1 MQRFTWVRP
10 GQILLTVAGLF
21 IAGLIPLPSIAQT
34 PTEEQIRIFQS
45 LPPEQQRA
53 ILDAI
58 GSQAGSG
65 VLGAPGTTARPDERI
80 EPVPG
85 VDAQA
90 GQEDLE
96 DRTLTGEPRLKPD
109 DTLIVE
115 ILPMQWEGQERVLTL
130 RTQMFPQP
138 TSPDRSA
145 VAPQVPRPTPAQA
158 SVAPK
163 PPDAVLIERDEAET
177 AKLQRLIDT
186 VRRGNP
192 YRLTRSGTLDLPGLA
207 AIPVAGLTPF
217 EATQRLAVER
227 LLQDFRIRLTLL
239 PLEPALKPFGH
250 DLFTRAPSAFEPI

>member
-1 MQRFTWVRP
+1 MQSFTRVRP
-10 GQILLTVAGLF
+10 AQILLAVAGLF

-65 VLGAPGTTARPDERI
+65 VLGAPVTTAARPDERI
-80 EPVPG
+80 EPLQG

-90 GQEDLE
+90 GRQEDLE

-109 DTLIVE
+109 DTLIIE
-115 ILPMQWEGQERVLTL
+115 ILPLQWEGQERVLTL

-145 VAPQVPRPTPAQA
+145 VAPQVPRPTTGQA
-158 SVAPK
+158 SVSAPK
-163 PPDAVLIERDEAET
+163 PPDAVSIER
-177 AKLQRLIDT
+177 
-186 VRRGNP
+186 V
-192 YRLTRSGTLDLPGLA
+192 
-207 AIPVAGLTPF
+207 
-217 EATQRLAVER
+217 
-227 LLQDFRIRLTLL
+227 
-239 PLEPALKPFGH
+239 
-250 DLFTRAPSAFEPI
+250 